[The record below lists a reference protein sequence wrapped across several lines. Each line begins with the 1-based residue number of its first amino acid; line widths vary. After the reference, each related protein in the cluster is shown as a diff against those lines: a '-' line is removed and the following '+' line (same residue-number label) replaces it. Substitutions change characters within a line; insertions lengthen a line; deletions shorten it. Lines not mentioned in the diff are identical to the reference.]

1 MSALSYD
8 TVHEV
13 SLFLDF
19 VVTCVNDETAIEDF
33 ENGDFALIFCSI
45 LLFTLGMDSLL
56 SQKEGVVLVVEI
68 KVEKR

>member
-1 MSALSYD
+1 M
-8 TVHEV
+8 
-13 SLFLDF
+13 
-19 VVTCVNDETAIEDF
+19 NDETAIEDF